1 MSIKLD
7 YTYDINQEKSDL
19 QADLKSNIGTID
31 SGISAKFNLNH
42 KNKNNNFYKGI
53 VLKSDHNLFNFEVG
67 FFEDDNNDSIIQ
79 ADGNLNLKSN
89 LLNSRLGIKYKKKL
103 KDNIIDDE
111 LSGYIE
117 GSVGSKTR
125 KIGINYETTLD
136 GNIISKVKN
145 MKQHNSIVTPFLE
158 TENKNITGRVGL
170 AKKNNYQVDIYGNNK
185 KLDTLYLNLKTNIN
199 Y

>member
-19 QADLKSNIGTID
+19 QADLKSNMGMID
-31 SGISAKFNLNH
+31 SGVSAKFNLNH
-42 KNKNNNFYKGI
+42 KNKINNFYKGI
-53 VLKSDHNLFNFEVG
+53 VLKSCHNLFNFEVS

-89 LLNSRLGIKYKKKL
+89 LLNSRLGIKYKKNL
-103 KDNIIDDE
+103 KNDIINDE

-117 GSVGSKTR
+117 GSVGSKTK

-136 GNIISKVKN
+136 GNIISKLKN
-145 MKQHNSIVTPFLE
+145 IKQHNSIVTPFLE
-158 TENKNITGRVGL
+158 TENKHITGRFGL

-185 KLDTLYLNLKTNIN
+185 KMDTLYLNLKTNIK